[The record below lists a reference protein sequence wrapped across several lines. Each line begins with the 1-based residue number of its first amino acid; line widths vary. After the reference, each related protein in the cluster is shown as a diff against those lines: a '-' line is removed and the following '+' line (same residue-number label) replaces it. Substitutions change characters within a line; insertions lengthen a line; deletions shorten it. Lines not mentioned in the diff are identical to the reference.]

1 VDIIFKYDHSLLKIT
16 DLHGLGVRSPK
27 WLEEVLEDS
36 DSQIFDITEPNE
48 KYPVHFAIGF
58 SKKSDPI
65 KYVFEREGGV
75 IRSLYA
81 RKASKEEIK
90 NEFCKFCR

>member
-1 VDIIFKYDHSLLKIT
+1 MDIIFKYDHSALNIT
-16 DLHGLGVRSPK
+16 DLHRLGVRSTK
-27 WLEEVLEDS
+27 WLEEVLEDI
-36 DSQIFDITEPNE
+36 DSQIFDITNTGDKLPLH
-48 KYPVHFAIGF
+48 VVVGF
-58 SKKSDPI
+58 SEKSDPI
-65 KYVFEREGGV
+65 KYVFERGGDV